1 MVLENEFVWRGV
13 RSLDMGVVVQEMPGY
28 KRPSRRLD
36 KVAIPGRS
44 GEVVE
49 DLFGHDVWEDV
60 QYTLNLAVKP
70 GYDRIAVLEWLSGDG
85 ELVLGSVPDS
95 VYHARI
101 EVETP
106 SNEIAPGHPGSY
118 LQLAP
123 TFVCS
128 PWRYE
133 LFPRPAV
140 DVLAGAAGRNPFD
153 FSAAP
158 LLRVEGAV
166 GTVLAVAAGGRTLQ
180 VRMTAASAVIDC
192 DLEAAD
198 GATTGGEFVQLPP
211 GEWVAEVSVTSGAV
225 SSVMLEPRYRR
236 V

>member
-1 MVLENEFVWRGV
+1 MLENEFMWRGV
-13 RSLDMGVVVQEMPGY
+13 PARDMGVVVQEMPGY
-28 KRPSRRLD
+28 KRPARRLD
-36 KVAIPGRS
+36 KVTIPGRS
-44 GEVVE
+44 GEVVR
-49 DLFGHDVWEDV
+49 DLFGCDVWEDV

-70 GYDRIAVLEWLSGDG
+70 GYDRMAVMEWLSGEG

-95 VYHARI
+95 VYRARI

-133 LFPRPAV
+133 LSPQAAV
-140 DVLAGAAGRNPFD
+140 ELLGGGAGRNPFG
-153 FSAAP
+153 SPALP
-158 LLRVEGAV
+158 LLRIEGLAGTLLTVTV
-166 GTVLAVAAGGRTLQ
+166 GGQTLD
-180 VRMTAASAVIDC
+180 VRLTDASAVIDC
-192 DLEAAD
+192 ELEMAMGAA
-198 GATTGGEFVQLPP
+198 TGGEFVQLPP
-211 GEWVAEVSVTSGAV
+211 GEWTAEVLVTSGAV
-225 SSVMLEPRYRR
+225 TGVELEPRYRR